1 MNGYY
6 GLFEVETALLP
17 YIPTWDFS
25 VGFKHSSY
33 NYLNGE
39 KGVVKGTEILV
50 PISMTY
56 AFRKMFVGATIPFQS
71 WDVKT
76 SAGQQNIKLSGMHD
90 PSVKF
95 GYQVWKNLEGT
106 HAITLHTEAKFSGG
120 NYHTPFLNNTLTEFV
135 GKTKEGS
142 VQGPANAMRGNWFE
156 IGGAYTGKTN
166 EKWTNHMNVAIAND
180 SKDSLMKMTLRLG
193 TDYRTNRNFALV
205 GELNASRYETD
216 NVLINNGKGGTN
228 AELMFGCVLFNDQ
241 WQATLGV
248 PISIQ
253 REFSYYYDFGVT
265 LGINARWD

>member
-1 MNGYY
+1 
-6 GLFEVETALLP
+6 
-17 YIPTWDFS
+17 
-25 VGFKHSSY
+25 
-33 NYLNGE
+33 
-39 KGVVKGTEILV
+39 
-50 PISMTY
+50 
-56 AFRKMFVGATIPFQS
+56 
-71 WDVKT
+71 
-76 SAGQQNIKLSGMHD
+76 MHD